1 MEYENDIKIDPLAL
15 DVEWLQQPSLMFKY
29 ASLEAELMKKEMIE
43 KEKLETIKAEIDR
56 EIRNNP
62 EKFGIS
68 KITENAVSSSILMDE
83 RYKEAF
89 KTYTNTL
96 YELKMAKVAV
106 NSITAKK
113 DALENL
119 VKLYGQQYFAGPE
132 APRKI
137 DKEWERKVKEKEIN
151 SKIKFGRK

>member
-1 MEYENDIKIDPLAL
+1 MQYENDIKIDPLSL
-15 DVEWLQQPSLMFKY
+15 DVEWLQQPTLMFKY
-29 ASLEAELMKKEMIE
+29 ASLEVELMKKEMIE
-43 KEKLETIKAEIDR
+43 KERLELVKAEIDR
-56 EIRNNP
+56 EIRSNP

-68 KITENAVSSSILMDE
+68 KITENVVSSTILMDE

-89 KTYTNTL
+89 KTYTDTL

-106 NSITAKK
+106 TSISAKK

-119 VKLYGQQYFAGPE
+119 VKLFGQQYFAGPE
-132 APRKI
+132 APRRI
-137 DKEWERKVKEKEIN
+137 DKEWERKVKEREIN